1 MDAPSNDSV
10 HGKYF
15 CAKFQKWGIKAM
27 KMCISIFLS
36 QNYLFF
42 YHNRKISPI
51 IGLKVALVELDD
63 FSSGT
68 RWIL

>member
-27 KMCISIFLS
+27 KVCISIFLS
-36 QNYLFF
+36 QPMFF
-42 YHNRKISPI
+42 LSQPKNISDYR
-51 IGLKVALVELDD
+51 LE
-63 FSSGT
+63 SCT
-68 RWIL
+68 R